1 MTDCRACQRLV
12 AVVKTN
18 GSAELLQTVE
28 LLRLADWLAQP
39 PNDLGA
45 WQWVEDVC
53 LPVVQELGR
62 RLQRQRDNQA
72 IDVPQLLAQVYAMRK
87 AQRAVVA
94 AKGKSRELKLALY
107 HQLAIAEKAID
118 DLIEQHY
125 QPTLFGETP

>member
-45 WQWVEDVC
+45 WQWAEDVC